1 MDDDLLDE
9 LMGKNTSNNADI
21 KDSLKSKLQHY
32 IQKPEP
38 QQTDETENDLNY
50 SDLKMGQVIYSSSE
64 QDRRNNEICCLCGFK
79 YSEHS
84 KQRHGF
90 FKAINDYRCKNCS
103 KFFYQHDHYNNPCF
117 RPYKYIGQP

>member
-1 MDDDLLDE
+1 MDDELLDE
-9 LMGKNTSNNADI
+9 LMGKNTYNNADI

-32 IQKPEP
+32 IQ
-38 QQTDETENDLNY
+38 NDSESESAY
-50 SDLKMGQVIYSSSE
+50 DYDDSSVKMGQVIYSSSE
-64 QDRRNNEICCLCGFK
+64 QDRINNEICCLCGFK

-84 KQRHGF
+84 NKRHGF
-90 FKAINDYRCKNCS
+90 FKAIADYRCKNCS